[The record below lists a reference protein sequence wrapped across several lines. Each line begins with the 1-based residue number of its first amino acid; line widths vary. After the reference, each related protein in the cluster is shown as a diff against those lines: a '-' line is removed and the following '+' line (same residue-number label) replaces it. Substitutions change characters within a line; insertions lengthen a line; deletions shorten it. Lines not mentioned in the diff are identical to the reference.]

1 MSPESIASVTSSTL
15 GRFLAGAALVVPA
28 FMACGGPAEAAVP
41 TGHTVAVDPVP
52 AVTPSPGATKTRRPT
67 KRDRAVQQD
76 RTDRETT
83 GGRSG
88 GKVGGRGGGK
98 EGGASGPNGGNT
110 YDPEASAD
118 DAAPGGRSAG
128 VGPGASNSRNG
139 IKRSAGKWQRFK

>member
-28 FMACGGPAEAAVP
+28 FMVCGGPAEAAVS
-41 TGHTVAVDPVP
+41 TGHTVAADPGP
-52 AVTPSPGATKTRRPT
+52 SVTSSPGVPKTRRPAKQSRAT
-67 KRDRAVQQD
+67 QEDRA
-76 RTDRETT
+76 DRETA

-88 GKVGGRGGGK
+88 GKVGGKGGGK
-98 EGGASGPNGGNT
+98 QGGASGPRGGDT

-128 VGPGASNSRNG
+128 TGPSTGNSRNG